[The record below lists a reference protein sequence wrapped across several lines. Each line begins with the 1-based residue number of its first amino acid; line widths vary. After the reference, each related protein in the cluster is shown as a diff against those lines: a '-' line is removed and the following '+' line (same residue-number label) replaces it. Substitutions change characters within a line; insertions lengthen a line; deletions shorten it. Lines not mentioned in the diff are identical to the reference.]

1 MMERLL
7 PLVNRKRSAAVQL
20 EDNKVI
26 PSLFF
31 FSLEIEDVTNDY
43 LTF

>member
-7 PLVNRKRSAAVQL
+7 PLVNRKRPAVVEV

-26 PSLFF
+26 DSLIFC
-31 FSLEIEDVTNDY
+31 SPEV
-43 LTF
+43 